1 MCKARD
7 QSDPYK
13 VNAYKVKPSSYK
25 AMNRHSPNV
34 LFLSSNNAN
43 NAKRSMKIIRTA
55 TTVKPTAQFDQ
66 CMLVLWNFKKLCPIW
81 RFWKWEIA
89 LSFSLF
95 EGSRHFSGDKLVLK
109 CVNILLRIVGTIF
122 SSFKGLFL
130 KILAF

>member
-1 MCKARD
+1 MSKARD

-66 CMLVLWNFKKLCPIW
+66 CMLVL
-81 RFWKWEIA
+81 
-89 LSFSLF
+89 
-95 EGSRHFSGDKLVLK
+95 
-109 CVNILLRIVGTIF
+109 
-122 SSFKGLFL
+122 
-130 KILAF
+130 